1 MFAAISPRYDLMNRL
16 MTGWQDR
23 RWRRLAV
30 AELAVPPDGVVL
42 DVGTGTGDFLPLL
55 VEAAP
60 GARAVGADFTYAMM
74 AAGRDKLD
82 GCAGRAAF
90 TAGDALHLPFAE
102 DTFHGVING
111 FLLRNVADLT
121 QSFREMRRVIRPGAR
136 VVCLE
141 ITWPQTPG
149 FRQVFQFY
157 FSRLVP
163 LIGGLVSR
171 RPAAYRYLPASV
183 EHFVSPAGLKATMET
198 AGLRDVRFR
207 RLALGTVTIHMGT
220 K

>member
-16 MTGWQDR
+16 MTGGQDQ

-42 DVGTGTGDFLPLL
+42 DVGTGTGDFLPVL
-55 VEAAP
+55 VAAAP
-60 GARAVGADFTYAMM
+60 GARAVGTDFTYAMM
-74 AAGRDKLD
+74 AEGRGKLV
-82 GCAGRAAF
+82 GWAGRAAF
-90 TAGDALHLPFAE
+90 TAGDALHLPFAD
-102 DTFHGVING
+102 DTFDGVING
-111 FLLRNVADLT
+111 FVLRNLADLA
-121 QSFREMRRVIRPGAR
+121 QAFREMHRVIRPGAR

-149 FRQVFQFY
+149 FRQAFWFY

-163 LIGGLVSR
+163 VVGGLISGQ
-171 RPAAYRYLPASV
+171 PDAYRYLPASV
-183 EHFVSPAGLKATMET
+183 EHFASPAELKAMMEE
-198 AGLRDVRFR
+198 AGLRDVRFHL
-207 RLALGTVTIHMGT
+207 LALGTVTIHVGV